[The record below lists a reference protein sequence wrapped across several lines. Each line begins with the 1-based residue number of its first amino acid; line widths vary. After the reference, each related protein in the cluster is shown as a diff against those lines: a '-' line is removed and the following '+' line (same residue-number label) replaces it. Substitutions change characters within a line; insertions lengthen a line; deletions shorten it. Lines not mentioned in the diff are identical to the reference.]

1 MKRGSG
7 PMGVMSHETDMGLGI
22 EPWRPDS
29 QPSNTASPLCLSSVL
44 YTGYVAEFVYSL
56 LTARAPKSKRDGLA
70 RKSKVSNPL
79 WLSAKLLFLATSPA
93 LAVVDVMRVPAPPQM
108 RGRTVLQAWLF

>member
-1 MKRGSG
+1 MRQTWAWELN
-7 PMGVMSHETDMGLGI
+7 PGVLT
-22 EPWRPDS
+22 
-29 QPSNTASPLCLSSVL
+29 PSPATLLLHSAFLVVSCTLV
-44 YTGYVAEFVYSL
+44 YVAEFVYSL

-93 LAVVDVMRVPAPPQM
+93 LAAVDVIRVSAPPQM
-108 RGRTVLQAWLF
+108 RGRTLLQAWLF